1 MSVEQP
7 PAQSGTPDG
16 PRDTRPGAP
25 HGAPHGAPRG
35 EQREGRPEDPATEP
49 SVSWTEEP
57 VAGSGGS
64 VARLVLSNPGR
75 RNALTLEMYDQLHR
89 ACEEIDAAPHIRVT
103 VLRGAGG
110 EAFAAGT
117 DIGEFRDFT
126 GADGVAYERR
136 VGRAVERLA
145 ALRMPVIAA
154 VEGPAVG
161 GGMALT
167 ACCDI
172 VVCTPGAVFGAPIA
186 RTLGN
191 CLAPPVV
198 ARLYA
203 CLGRA
208 RALRALLT
216 AELIG
221 AQEAHEAGFV
231 AHVADGDG
239 AGLDEHL
246 ADLTA
251 RIAGCAPLSLA
262 ALKEADRR
270 VLAASTPGHAEDL
283 YELCYGS
290 SDFREGVSAFLGKR
304 SPQWQGR

>member
-1 MSVEQP
+1 MP
-7 PAQSGTPDG
+7 GT
-16 PRDTRPGAP
+16 
-25 HGAPHGAPRG
+25 
-35 EQREGRPEDPATEP
+35 
-49 SVSWTEEP
+49 
-57 VAGSGGS
+57 GGS
-64 VARLVLSNPGR
+64 VARLVLSNPAR
-75 RNALTLEMYDQLHR
+75 RNALTLSMYDQLHQ
-89 ACEEIDAAPHIRVT
+89 ACEEIDAAPHLRVT

-126 GADGVAYERR
+126 GADGVDYERR

-161 GGMALT
+161 GGLAL
-167 ACCDI
+167 AASCDI

-191 CLAPPVV
+191 CLAPAVV

-208 RALRALLT
+208 RTLRALLT

-221 AQEAHEAGFV
+221 AQEAYEAGFV
-231 AHVADGDG
+231 GHVASQADDGTG
-239 AGLDEHL
+239 GLDDHV
-246 ADLTA
+246 ARLTA
-251 RIAGCAPLSLA
+251 RIAACAPLTLA

-270 VLAASTPGHAEDL
+270 VLAGSVPGPADDL

-290 SDFREGVSAFLGKR
+290 RDFREGVSAFLGKR
-304 SPQWQGR
+304 APEWQGR